1 MRLPRPRLAFP
12 CSLAAGALALGV
24 ASTALA
30 QSPPAGA
37 AAAPGAALPVVEVN
51 GQRGYLEART
61 VLGPATEDDL
71 WTFVCGLP
79 CRRPLDPSFAYQ
91 ISGQTAVDSR
101 PFRLPEGYARVRVNA
116 DVGSMPVRVGG
127 LMLTPLGAVAVGA
140 GLLGALA
147 ASGRDDA
154 VGTNIGVA
162 ISASGAVVL
171 GAGIAMIVG
180 SRTKV
185 TVDPVEGTA
194 LQLTKGVSLTARGLV
209 F

>member
-1 MRLPRPRLAFP
+1 MRFPRPRLAFP

-37 AAAPGAALPVVEVN
+37 AAAPAVTRPVVEVD
-51 GQRGYLEART
+51 GQRGYLEARP
-61 VLGPATEDDL
+61 VPGPATEDDS
-71 WTFVCGLP
+71 WRFICDVP
-79 CRRPLDPSFAYQ
+79 CRRTLDPSFEYR
-91 ISGQTAVDSR
+91 ISGLSAVDSR
-101 PFRLPEGYARVRVNA
+101 PFHLPEGQTHVRVNA
-116 DVGSMPVRVGG
+116 DVGSIPVRVGG
-127 LMLTPLGAVAVGA
+127 LVLTPVGGVALGLGLLTTLAASVLDNAEGTNLGVAVSAGGAVA
-140 GLLGALA
+140 
-147 ASGRDDA
+147 
-154 VGTNIGVA
+154 
-162 ISASGAVVL
+162 L

-185 TVDPVEGTA
+185 TVNPVEGPA